1 MQISFSDNTA
11 KDLLSYGSDIQ
22 QNEPEMEPGKLIT
35 LYLNIKNQSTFSIY
49 IIILKIEISFQFTK
63 MTFHLS
69 SSIIHKSLNQI
80 QQIIKLKEW
89 KWKQMNL

>member
-1 MQISFSDNTA
+1 MQTSFSDDTT

-22 QNEPEMEPGKLIT
+22 QNEPEMESGKLIT

-49 IIILKIEISFQFTK
+49 IIILKSEISFQFTK
-63 MTFHLS
+63 MRFHLN

-89 KWKQMNL
+89 KWKQTNF

>member
-22 QNEPEMEPGKLIT
+22 QNETEMEQGKLIT

-49 IIILKIEISFQFTK
+49 IIILKSEISF
-63 MTFHLS
+63 
-69 SSIIHKSLNQI
+69 
-80 QQIIKLKEW
+80 
-89 KWKQMNL
+89 